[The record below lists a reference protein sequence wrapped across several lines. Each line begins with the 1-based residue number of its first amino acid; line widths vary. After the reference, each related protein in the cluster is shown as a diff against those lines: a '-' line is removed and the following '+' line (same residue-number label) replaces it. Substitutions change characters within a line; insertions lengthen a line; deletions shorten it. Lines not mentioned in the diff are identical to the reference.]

1 MRDCRLSIAAL
12 AATLVLTLPLAER
25 SLAQGAGAG
34 AQGNSGAQGGQG
46 NTGAQGGEGNRGAGA
61 GAQGRGGG
69 RGNAAPPVRPTPR
82 WPDGMVN
89 WGPPVGETGLWN
101 VAGGTFA
108 RPEPAPGAPINP
120 NDAPKPALS
129 EIPFQPWTRAIYDYR
144 QENQLEPYTRCK
156 PSGAFRQVATAYGT
170 QFVHFPELKQFII
183 FQTGGSHSF
192 RTIYM
197 DGRQHPKDL
206 APSYYGHSI
215 GHFDGDTLVVDTVG
229 YNERMW
235 ISNLEGM
242 PHSEKLHT
250 IERFTRTDMDNMRY
264 ELIID
269 DPGAYTATWKTAF
282 DIRFTP
288 GVESF
293 EFICEDGN
301 QSFDLMVGSMEQ
313 VDRSSPYV
321 P

>member
-1 MRDCRLSIAAL
+1 MLMPVL
-12 AATLVLTLPLAER
+12 ADQ
-25 SLAQGAGAG
+25 SFAQGAGAG
-34 AQGNSGAQGGQG
+34 AGAQGAGG
-46 NTGAQGGEGNRGAGA
+46 GAPGAAQGNRGGGA
-61 GAQGRGGG
+61 GRGGG
-69 RGNAAPPVRPTPR
+69 RGNAAPPARPTPR
-82 WPDGMVN
+82 WPDGTVN

-108 RPEPAPGAPINP
+108 RPDGPVNP
-120 NDAPKPALS
+120 NDAPKPTLS

-170 QFVHFPELKQFII
+170 QFVNFPELKQFII
-183 FQTGGSHSF
+183 FQTGGSHSY

-197 DGRQHPKDL
+197 DGRQHPADL

-215 GHFDGDTLVVDTVG
+215 GRFEGDTLVVDTVG

-235 ISNLEGM
+235 VSNLEGM

-250 IERFTRTDMDNMRY
+250 IERFTRTDMNNMRY
-264 ELIID
+264 ELTID

-282 DIRFTP
+282 DVRFTS
-288 GVESF
+288 GAESF
-293 EFICEDGN
+293 EFVCQDGN
-301 QSFDLMVGSMEQ
+301 QAFDLMVGSLGE
-313 VDRSSPYV
+313 VDRSSPFV

>member
-1 MRDCRLSIAAL
+1 
-12 AATLVLTLPLAER
+12 
-25 SLAQGAGAG
+25 
-34 AQGNSGAQGGQG
+34 
-46 NTGAQGGEGNRGAGA
+46 
-61 GAQGRGGG
+61 
-69 RGNAAPPVRPTPR
+69 
-82 WPDGMVN
+82 VN

-108 RPEPAPGAPINP
+108 RPDPAPGAAVNP
-120 NDAPKPALS
+120 NDALSGKPTLS
-129 EIPFQPWTRAIYDYR
+129 QIPFQPWARAIYDYR

-215 GHFDGDTLVVDTVG
+215 GQFEGDTLVVDTVG

-235 ISNLEGM
+235 ISNLEGI

-250 IERFTRTDMDNMRY
+250 IERFTRTDMNNMRY
-264 ELIID
+264 ELTID
-269 DPGAYTATWKTAF
+269 DPGAYTATWKTVF
-282 DIRFTP
+282 DIRFTS
-288 GVESF
+288 GNESF
-293 EFICEDGN
+293 EFVCQDGN
-301 QSFDLMVGSMEQ
+301 QASDLMVGSMES
-313 VDRSSPYV
+313 VDRTSPFV